1 MSDLVAASRLFP
13 PSLDEQIACADRE
26 IAMRERVYPAWV
38 RQGRLK
44 QPKADREIETMRA
57 IAASLRRLKDHE
69 MRQERD

>member
-1 MSDLVAASRLFP
+1 MNSYADAAQLFP

-57 IAASLRRLKDHE
+57 IAASLRRLKDNE